1 MKIRLTD
8 EDKLYIDDEIKQIKD
23 LDATLLEQIVENLL
37 NDDCQID
44 VNKDSPFGSFLKT
57 LVEKTNKESELYKSL
72 KTSNEERKIIAE
84 KISNL
89 DLSYEKKQND

>member
-23 LDATLLEQIVENLL
+23 LNATLLEQIVENLL

-44 VNKDSPFGSFLKT
+44 INKDSPLGSFLKT
-57 LVEKTNKESELYKSL
+57 LMEKTNKESELYKSL
-72 KTSNEERKIIAE
+72 KKSNEERKIIAE

-89 DLSYEKKQND
+89 DLSYEKKHID

>member
-23 LDATLLEQIVENLL
+23 LNATLLEQIVENLL

-44 VNKDSPFGSFLKT
+44 IHKDSPLGSFLKT
-57 LVEKTNKESELYKSL
+57 LVEKTKKESELYKTL
-72 KTSNEERKIIAE
+72 KASSEEKKIIAD

>member
-8 EDKLYIDDEIKQIKD
+8 EDKLYIDDEVKQIKD
-23 LDATLLEQIVENLL
+23 LNATLLEQIVENLL
-37 NDDCQID
+37 SDDCQIEI
-44 VNKDSPFGSFLKT
+44 NKDSPLGSFLKT
-57 LVEKTNKESELYKSL
+57 LVEKTNKESELYKTL
-72 KTSNEERKIIAE
+72 KASSEEKKIIAD